1 VDQLLQLG
9 LVEVCDDVLLSAEG
23 VEVSNGAFGVEKQ
36 GEMIDGGNLAVLRL
50 IINLILANA
59 AQICVGG
66 DTEGLL
72 SQLQW
77 AFFTLLEREYAVF
90 SQTDRRC
97 FFYIWRLR
105 KAWRR
110 FMVLSKRSRG
120 RRLAVTVIAM
130 GWLLAVEVCQHLH
143 WNIVK
148 KCSDLPARL
157 EIRRDR
163 PFPIGA
169 SRRFFEAWKVY
180 IDDFKHARVFSADE
194 VDILSEKVPRLLELA
209 GSALWKIGSRG
220 KPQENR
226 GQQGGD
232 RLPWGTD
239 ERHPRRQNLPPCL

>member
-1 VDQLLQLG
+1 MDQLLQLG

-36 GEMIDGGNLAVLRL
+36 GEMVDGGNLAVLRL
-50 IINLILANA
+50 IINLIPANA

-66 DTEGLL
+66 DTEGLP

-120 RRLAVTVIAM
+120 RRLAVMVIAM
-130 GWLLAVEVCQHLH
+130 GWLLAVEICQHLH
-143 WNIVK
+143 EHCEEVRRSA
-148 KCSDLPARL
+148 CQAGDPQRPPLP
-157 EIRRDR
+157 DR
-163 PFPIGA
+163 
-169 SRRFFEAWKVY
+169 SKQKV
-180 IDDFKHARVFSADE
+180 
-194 VDILSEKVPRLLELA
+194 L
-209 GSALWKIGSRG
+209 
-220 KPQENR
+220 
-226 GQQGGD
+226 
-232 RLPWGTD
+232 
-239 ERHPRRQNLPPCL
+239 